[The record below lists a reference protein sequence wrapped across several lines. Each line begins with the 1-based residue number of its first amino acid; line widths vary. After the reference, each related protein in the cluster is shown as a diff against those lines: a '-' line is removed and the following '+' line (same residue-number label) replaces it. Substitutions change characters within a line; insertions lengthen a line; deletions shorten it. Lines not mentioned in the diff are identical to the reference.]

1 MPLPLLFIGL
11 GAATAAAGIGKTV
24 KAGMDNSNAKAIN
37 EGANEGIESSSKMLD
52 KTRKQCGSALEHL
65 GKIKITILN
74 TSVKEFLEAFEML
87 KNVEFTDSL
96 GLNELNNL
104 HIDSNV
110 FADLKEM
117 ESFAS
122 SFAGGTMAGAAGGA
136 LAAFGAYSAATTFAA
151 ASTGTAIASL
161 SGAAATNATLAFFGG
176 GSLAAGGLGMAG
188 GTAVLGGLVAGPALL
203 VMGLVTGAKA
213 SKNLDNAYANR
224 AKANEVCEQLDTA
237 ADQCRAVRRRTY
249 MLYTLLARLD
259 TYFLPLVYQLEEVI
273 IREGIDYSAFT
284 PGAKRTVAAAVSTAA
299 TVKAVLDTAIL
310 TEEGNLTEESKAVAD
325 DVVKLLKEKEKTGT
339 F

>member
-1 MPLPLLFIGL
+1 MPIPLLFIGL
-11 GAATAAAGIGKTV
+11 GAATAAAGVGKTV
-24 KAGMDNSNAKAIN
+24 KAGIDNSRAKEIN
-37 EGANEGIESSSKMLD
+37 ENANERIERASKNLD
-52 KTRKQCGSALEHL
+52 VARKQCGNALEHL
-65 GKIKITILN
+65 GKEKITILS
-74 TSVKEFLEAFEML
+74 TSVKDFLDAFEKL
-87 KNVEFTDSL
+87 KNVEFVDSH
-96 GLNELNNL
+96 GLNELKNL
-104 HIDSNV
+104 HIDKNV

-136 LAAFGAYSAATTFAA
+136 FAAFGAYSAATTFAT

-213 SKNLDNAYANR
+213 SKNLDNAYANK
-224 AKANEVCEQLDTA
+224 AKADEICEQLQTGT
-237 ADQCRAVRRRTY
+237 DQCKAIRRRTY

-259 TYFLPLVYQLEEVI
+259 TYFLPLIYQLEEIVDK
-273 IREGIDYSAFT
+273 EGTNYAAFT
-284 PGAKRTVAAAVSTAA
+284 PEAKKTVASVASIAA

-310 TEEGNLTEESKAVAD
+310 TEEGNLTEESGAVAD
-325 DVVKLLKEKEKTGT
+325 DVVKVLKDKEKEKL
-339 F
+339 